1 MGAAALRLPNSRV
14 FQGIKIM
21 SRKVPQPGKHH
32 VSVKP
37 EKRELSI
44 LQLIHS
50 GPHFSRLELAR
61 KTGLSP
67 ASMTSIVRRLIE
79 RDIVRETSA
88 VSALVGR
95 KPISLEV
102 RGNLGNL
109 VGIDIGTFY
118 TRIVITDINGKIA
131 YRHEIQTGMP
141 EGRVQ
146 VLKRVFQCVHKAIT
160 AAKLGRHEILGIG
173 VAHSGVIDTERGL
186 VLSFPRPGQMAEWK
200 NVPLQ
205 AIFEEEFNMP
215 CLLEDSVRT
224 MATAERYFGL
234 GQQVDDFLFVEVG
247 MGIGASLIFGGKLY
261 RGGGGNAGEFGHITV
276 DENGPLCSCGNR
288 GCLESVASC
297 GAIIQAGRIA
307 IERGVDSKIR
317 DLSSG
322 DLNQISI
329 EAIAQ
334 AAAENDSL
342 AFRVLQEASSYIAK
356 GLADIVTLLNPKL
369 IIFGGALF
377 RAAPQLLSDPLKRVI
392 RERSLEKSSNDV
404 QLKVSPL
411 GREAGALGAARMIA
425 ERTLKDLYLRTTSR

>member
-247 MGIGASLIFGGKLY
+247 MGIGNSTG
-261 RGGGGNAGEFGHITV
+261 
-276 DENGPLCSCGNR
+276 
-288 GCLESVASC
+288 
-297 GAIIQAGRIA
+297 
-307 IERGVDSKIR
+307 
-317 DLSSG
+317 
-322 DLNQISI
+322 
-329 EAIAQ
+329 
-334 AAAENDSL
+334 AAAEMPANSDISRWMRMDRCVHAATVGAWRAL
-342 AFRVLQEASSYIAK
+342 PPAGQSSRLG
-356 GLADIVTLLNPKL
+356 GLRSNEEWIPKFA
-369 IIFGGALF
+369 ICR
-377 RAAPQLLSDPLKRVI
+377 RAI
-392 RERSLEKSSNDV
+392 
-404 QLKVSPL
+404 
-411 GREAGALGAARMIA
+411 
-425 ERTLKDLYLRTTSR
+425 